1 MGQVHMQL
9 TAGLGNKQGIQRL
22 VAVGGEAGGRDGF
35 QQAKC
40 TVGSFAHQGLGPKQ
54 SRGRL
59 VATGLEGR
67 KQPEQEGVE
76 QVFQE
81 FGDSGFDKYTFFRGG
96 ADRKKR
102 SLLCGWWLYL
112 LFMGRSM
119 GRRLNG
125 GGSVSWKLRQ

>member
-1 MGQVHMQL
+1 MGQNQMQQ
-9 TAGLGNKQGIQRL
+9 TAGLANKQGIQRL

-40 TVGSFAHQGLGPKQ
+40 TVGSFAHQALGPKQ
-54 SRGRL
+54 SWGRI

-102 SLLCGWWLYL
+102 SLLCGRWLYL
-112 LFMGRSM
+112 FFMGRII
-119 GRRLNG
+119 GRGRNG
-125 GGSVSWKLRQ
+125 VGSVSWKFRR